1 MIVYTKDEYAIYKK
15 VKLALLQ
22 EDICTLVSNHI
33 LDAQKIAKK
42 RPDTDYETEIMAY
55 KKFYNKISSI
65 GEFEDMDM
73 YEKET
78 EEAFWDPDLFEHIIS
93 NLVYEQEQE
102 QEKENE

>member
-1 MIVYTKDEYAIYKK
+1 MIVYTKDEFAIYKK

-33 LDAQKIAKK
+33 LDTQAIAKK
-42 RPDTDYETEIMAY
+42 RPDTDYETEITAY

-65 GEFEDMDM
+65 GEFEDMDI

-78 EEAFWDPDLFEHIIS
+78 EEAYWNPDWFEVIIG
-93 NLVYEQEQE
+93 NLVYN

>member
-33 LDAQKIAKK
+33 LDIQKIAKK
-42 RPDTDYETEIMAY
+42 RLDLNYNEEISSFE
-55 KKFYNKISSI
+55 KFYDKISDI
-65 GEFEDMDM
+65 NEPKDMDI

-78 EEAFWDPDLFEHIIS
+78 EEAYWDPDWFEVIIG
-93 NLVYEQEQE
+93 NLVYN

>member
-1 MIVYTKDEYAIYKK
+1 MITYTKDEYAIYRK

-33 LDAQKIAKK
+33 FDTKIIAEK
-42 RPDTDYETEIMAY
+42 RPDFDYESEIAAY
-55 KKFYNKISSI
+55 ERFYTNISNISN
-65 GEFEDMDM
+65 FKDMDI

-78 EEAFWDPDLFEHIIS
+78 EEVYWDPDWFEYIIGG
-93 NLVYEQEQE
+93 LVNE

>member
-1 MIVYTKDEYAIYKK
+1 MITYTKDEYAIYRK

-33 LDAQKIAKK
+33 LDTQKTAKK
-42 RPDTDYETEIMAY
+42 RLDLNYNEEIASFE
-55 KKFYNKISSI
+55 KFYDKISGISKP
-65 GEFEDMDM
+65 EDMDI

-78 EEAFWDPDLFEHIIS
+78 EEAYWDPDWFEVIVGG
-93 NLVYEQEQE
+93 LVYD

>member
-1 MIVYTKDEYAIYKK
+1 M
-15 VKLALLQ
+15 Q

-33 LDAQKIAKK
+33 LDTQAIAKK
-42 RPDTDYETEIMAY
+42 RPDTNYETEITAY

-65 GEFEDMDM
+65 GEFEDMDV

-78 EEAFWDPDLFEHIIS
+78 EEAYWNPDWFEAIIG
-93 NLVYEQEQE
+93 NLVYN

>member
-22 EDICTLVSNHI
+22 EDICTLISNHI
-33 LDAQKIAKK
+33 LDTQAIAKK
-42 RPDTDYETEIMAY
+42 RPDTDYETEITAY

-65 GEFEDMDM
+65 GEFEDMDV

-78 EEAFWDPDLFEHIIS
+78 EEAYWNPDWFEYIIDG
-93 NLVYEQEQE
+93 LVNE

>member
-33 LDAQKIAKK
+33 LDTQAIAKK
-42 RPDTDYETEIMAY
+42 RPDTNYETEITAY

-65 GEFEDMDM
+65 GEFEDMDV

-78 EEAFWDPDLFEHIIS
+78 EEAYWNPNWFEAIIG
-93 NLVYEQEQE
+93 NLVYN

>member
-1 MIVYTKDEYAIYKK
+1 MIIYTKDEYAIYKK

-22 EDICTLVSNHI
+22 EDICTLVSDHI
-33 LDAQKIAKK
+33 LDTQAIAKK
-42 RPDTDYETEIMAY
+42 RPDTDYETEITAY

-65 GEFEDMDM
+65 GEFEDMDI

-78 EEAFWDPDLFEHIIS
+78 EEAYWNPDWFEVIIG
-93 NLVYEQEQE
+93 NLVYN

>member
-1 MIVYTKDEYAIYKK
+1 M
-15 VKLALLQ
+15 Q

-33 LDAQKIAKK
+33 LDTKTVAKK

-73 YEKET
+73 YEKKQKKHFGILT
-78 EEAFWDPDLFEHIIS
+78 GLNI
-93 NLVYEQEQE
+93 
-102 QEKENE
+102 

>member
-33 LDAQKIAKK
+33 LDTQAVAKK
-42 RPDTDYETEIMAY
+42 RPDTDYQTEIIAY

-65 GEFEDMDM
+65 GEFEDMDV

-78 EEAFWDPDLFEHIIS
+78 EEAFWDPDWFEYIIGG
-93 NLVYEQEQE
+93 LVNEQG
-102 QEKENE
+102 KENE

>member
-1 MIVYTKDEYAIYKK
+1 MIIYTKDEYAIYKK

-22 EDICTLVSNHI
+22 DDICTLVSNHI
-33 LDAQKIAKK
+33 LDTQTAAKK
-42 RPDTDYETEIMAY
+42 RPDTDYETEITAY

-65 GEFEDMDM
+65 GEFEDMDI

-78 EEAFWDPDLFEHIIS
+78 EEAYWNPDWFEVIIS
-93 NLVYEQEQE
+93 NLVYN